1 MGCTLGKPPTPSPPR
16 HIERLKSENGYV
28 RGRRPIDRNQLPKD
42 SAAAVPIN
50 CQVEDKHI
58 VGAVNT
64 ERDGGG
70 DRVVVREREKSG
82 NASKRFRSKKIGGD
96 ELVGGWP
103 KWLVD
108 NVPGD
113 LPSGL
118 VSKSADSYDKLAKI
132 RQGTYSN
139 VYKARDT
146 DTKKIVALKKV
157 RFDTTEPES
166 VKFMAREI
174 KILKMLDHPNVIKL
188 EGLATSRM
196 DYSLYPIFNFMESD
210 LTGIIPRPGE
220 TLNKAQVKCYM
231 QQLLSGLQH
240 CHERGLIDR
249 RGVLKIADFGHANLY
264 NPEQKQLLLGSTD
277 YGAGIDLWRCLL
289 AKMFVG
295 RPFMPGRTE
304 VEQLH
309 RIFKLCGSPSVDYWN
324 KMKLPASFRPPR
336 HYRPSFEEAFSP
348 LPPFIWPFDYTS
360 CSRPNLS
367 CPLAC
372 NLSALPIPRKKKN
385 QSKTRDQK
393 MRRTSKTK
401 QSTRTKDDGHQGKKL
416 IIEQPT
422 EDFDSNKELVVLIK
436 RGAPTTEFHP
446 NALKNIKNP
455 TLLQAYIRDIIN
467 PNEGKIL
474 PHYRRSLSS
483 IDFRSLDL
491 EKIAKL
497 YEFDKDKAIKD
508 NPP

>member
-113 LPSGL
+113 LLSGL

-210 LTGIIPRPGE
+210 LTGIIPRLGE

-324 KMKLPASFRPPR
+324 KMKLPASFPPY
-336 HYRPSFEEAFSP
+336 HLSFG
-348 LPPFIWPFDYTS
+348 LLTT
-360 CSRPNLS
+360 L
-367 CPLAC
+367 LALDPTC
-372 NLSALPIPRKKKN
+372 RGSAASALHSEVTLPIPRKKKN